1 MTKTPEG
8 MKILDEGVPG
18 IEKILTEECLEFIF
32 DLETNFGEK
41 RKELLETRLEKQK
54 EYDQGTLPDFPSE
67 TEEIRNSDWKVAPIP
82 KDLQDRRVEITGPV
96 DRKMVINAL
105 NSGAKTFMTDFEDS
119 MSPTW
124 ANVINGQINLYDLW
138 NDEIDFVDPNNGKEY
153 KLNEN
158 PAVLIVRP
166 RGWHLEEAHIEIN
179 GKRISAGIFDFA
191 VYLFHNH
198 KKLKNKGTGPYFYLP
213 KMETY
218 LEARLWNEVFVHA
231 QERLDIPNGTCKAT
245 ILIETLPAAFQ
256 MDEILYE
263 LRDHIVGLN
272 CGRWDY

>member
-1 MTKTPEG
+1 
-8 MKILDEGVPG
+8 
-18 IEKILTEECLEFIF
+18 
-32 DLETNFGEK
+32 
-41 RKELLETRLEKQK
+41 
-54 EYDQGTLPDFPSE
+54 
-67 TEEIRNSDWKVAPIP
+67 
-82 KDLQDRRVEITGPV
+82 
-96 DRKMVINAL
+96 MVINAL

-124 ANVINGQINLYDLW
+124 TNVINGQINLYDLW

-198 KKLKNKGTGPYFYLP
+198 EKLKNKGTGPYFYLP

-218 LEARLWNEVFVHA
+218 LEARLWNEVFVYA
-231 QERLDIPNGTCKAT
+231 QEKLGIPNGTCKAT

-263 LRDHIVGLN
+263 LKDLSLIHI
-272 CGRWDY
+272 